1 MKKEKVKKIKQ
12 PRKRRAT
19 TQKKVGAKDKS
30 VKQNVNVNVTSSG
43 GGGSGG
49 SAIPSAQPSYNPF
62 ISSSMQGQKQGEN
75 IEIKRLTDLLNKS
88 LSQASK
94 PPQNIVEKATEK
106 IIEVPRME
114 EPRIE
119 MREQPLFEGDVF
131 KENIRLERKPDLSN
145 LSLLQNINTNK
156 EFDDALKVNVPQEV
170 EDAENI
176 NQIEYEE
183 PIAISKP
190 DADEQFEE
198 NIVDPD
204 NFFAFSDK
212 VLKNKYNKPRIDQ
225 VINKTFDD
233 YKMLGQGEPFLFDE
247 LNDYHFKIID
257 GSVVPWNSNESRGPL
272 KEYVKGF
279 VKSHYSA
286 NPEEIKDINEE
297 TMIIFGKA
305 PNKNQS
311 NILSDYYTNIEEQ
324 KALKEQLKASKAKK
338 TKSKAKAKQD
348 QDLAGQDIEV

>member
-19 TQKKVGAKDKS
+19 TNKKVGPKDKS

-62 ISSSMQGQKQGEN
+62 ITSSMQGQKQGEN

-106 IIEVPRME
+106 IVSATESRLGAFGSGEVPRME
-114 EPRIE
+114 EPKME
-119 MREQPLFEGDVF
+119 MREQPLFEGDEF

-156 EFDDALKVNVPQEV
+156 IFDDALKVNVPEIV

-176 NQIEYEE
+176 NVEE
-183 PIAISKP
+183 VFEKPNEIS
-190 DADEQFEE
+190 
-198 NIVDPD
+198 
-204 NFFAFSDK
+204 
-212 VLKNKYNKPRIDQ
+212 
-225 VINKTFDD
+225 
-233 YKMLGQGEPFLFDE
+233 EPFDQDNIDLDNYAVEDYSPEQLKELKKFVKQNSIKLNKLVDNTFEYYKEMGKVSPVLEDE
-247 LNDYHFKIID
+247 YGKFKIID
-257 GSVVPWNSNESRGPL
+257 GTVIYWDSVRNRPL
-272 KEYVKGF
+272 KRYITQTLRDHYFNKPNAF
-279 VKSHYSA
+279 AKKSD
-286 NPEEIKDINEE
+286 NEFIKIKDDPKPMQIQLLE
-297 TMIIFGKA
+297 
-305 PNKNQS
+305 
-311 NILSDYYTNIEEQ
+311 DYLAKT
-324 KALKEQLKASKAKK
+324 SKPKK
-338 TKSKAKAKQD
+338 TKKSKKDK
-348 QDLAGQDIEV
+348 DLAGQDIEL